1 MDNTGRSTDGHV
13 ALDPHS
19 HWSLGDLNRELDT
32 IQRRTGP
39 VPAKI
44 RPRNAAGAD
53 SKGSRRLQTGSA
65 GTAAA
70 PAAFGNGAF
79 GAVPCWP
86 AESGGSAR
94 SPARSA
100 PRSPAWMTARRGSA
114 SSSCSS
120 EEEREETGEGNSGG
134 KEDLF
139 YYSPVA
145 RPVRRVEAELG
156 EVERKLAAEV
166 EEELR
171 QRRLSLERRLHEERV
186 KGQAAMEEV
195 QVQRGVVEAMLDRL
209 DREHWKAMEEM
220 RDSHIRR
227 LSQEHEQKSEAGETQ
242 LRREAAAAEARRRA
256 EIEAEVRAKLQKEM
270 EEERRREEQ
279 ERRRREEEERR
290 TEEERRREMERQQR
304 ELEATRKAA
313 QAEKAA
319 ADAADARAAA
329 EAKAAAARAAVEAKK
344 KQAQR
349 SSKVRVAEGAAREA
363 EARLA
368 RLKAMRD
375 EIAPIMAD
383 NARKKDRK
391 AVERRIILLVQQI
404 SATHDQIAKKSADLV
419 ALLLDPSLPQP
430 FVAIT
435 FASKILSQCESQ
447 VTKLPPFA
455 FALAQVIVNVASR
468 APIAMEAL
476 IGSFNEVCIYTI
488 PQHYVFSEASYPS
501 DEAYYRDLGYREED
515 GEGGKKRMES
525 TDAFIERMTGYIIL
539 MAAICQ
545 TIPPPGTAQHPFGLS
560 HAWQWCA
567 RLLNHLP
574 ANRASATALEVFL
587 KIAGYRMHLT
597 YRSQFLKL
605 LDVVGN
611 EYRGK
616 LQALNDPDVSPVVN
630 RIETYVGVQRY
641 LKPPEGLEMPLHD
654 KSSQLRA

>member
-1 MDNTGRSTDGHV
+1 M
-13 ALDPHS
+13 
-19 HWSLGDLNRELDT
+19 
-32 IQRRTGP
+32 Q
-39 VPAKI
+39 
-44 RPRNAAGAD
+44 
-53 SKGSRRLQTGSA
+53 
-65 GTAAA
+65 
-70 PAAFGNGAF
+70 
-79 GAVPCWP
+79 
-86 AESGGSAR
+86 
-94 SPARSA
+94 
-100 PRSPAWMTARRGSA
+100 
-114 SSSCSS
+114 
-120 EEEREETGEGNSGG
+120 
-134 KEDLF
+134 
-139 YYSPVA
+139 
-145 RPVRRVEAELG
+145 
-156 EVERKLAAEV
+156 
-166 EEELR
+166 
-171 QRRLSLERRLHEERV
+171 
-186 KGQAAMEEV
+186 
-195 QVQRGVVEAMLDRL
+195 
-209 DREHWKAMEEM
+209 
-220 RDSHIRR
+220 
-227 LSQEHEQKSEAGETQ
+227 AGESQ

-256 EIEAEVRAKLQKEM
+256 EIEAELRAKQQREM
-270 EEERRREEQ
+270 EEERRRREE
-279 ERRRREEEERR
+279 ERRRKEEEERR
-290 TEEERRREMERQQR
+290 KEEERKREVERQQQEVESNR
-304 ELEATRKAA
+304 RSA
-313 QAEKAA
+313 QAAKAA

-329 EAKAAAARAAVEAKK
+329 EAKAAAAAEAKK

-349 SSKVRVAEGAAREA
+349 SSKVRVAEGAAKEA

-391 AVERRIILLVQQI
+391 TVERRIILLVQQI
-404 SATHDQIAKKSADLV
+404 SASHDQIAKKSADLT
-419 ALLLDPSLPQP
+419 ALLRDPSLPQT

-455 FALAQVIVNVASR
+455 FALAQVIVNVSTQ

-476 IGSFNEVCIYTI
+476 MASLNETCIYTV
-488 PQHYVFSEASYPS
+488 PQHYVFSEASYSS
-501 DEAYYRDLGYREED
+501 DDAYYRDLGYREEE
-515 GEGGKKRMES
+515 GEGGQKKMES

-545 TIPPPGTAQHPFGLS
+545 TLPPPGTAVHPFGLS

-616 LQALNDPDVSPVVN
+616 LQALNDADVAPVVN

-641 LKPPEGLEMPLHD
+641 LRPPEGLEMPLHD

>member
-1 MDNTGRSTDGHV
+1 
-13 ALDPHS
+13 
-19 HWSLGDLNRELDT
+19 
-32 IQRRTGP
+32 
-39 VPAKI
+39 
-44 RPRNAAGAD
+44 
-53 SKGSRRLQTGSA
+53 
-65 GTAAA
+65 
-70 PAAFGNGAF
+70 
-79 GAVPCWP
+79 
-86 AESGGSAR
+86 
-94 SPARSA
+94 
-100 PRSPAWMTARRGSA
+100 
-114 SSSCSS
+114 
-120 EEEREETGEGNSGG
+120 
-134 KEDLF
+134 LF
-139 YYSPVA
+139 YYSPGVHAEAGSGGRDRRKSGGSSGKKPRKASFHISLSSSDSSGSEGEGDAGNEERSGGAGGERGERGRVGGRGSELDAERPVA